1 MERLE
6 GLTAALGGGA
16 VAFALLSLLFA
27 GVNDVVFKRYS
38 AGGRSRG
45 MLVLGIGVVW
55 TALLL
60 ATFRARGVPVE
71 VDGPALAYGLAAGAL
86 LVASNL
92 LLLESLGHVDLG
104 LASTIYRLNTVGVV
118 VLSALLLGERIPAVK
133 GAGVAVGIGA
143 VLLLAHRPARH
154 ARSARDAAFLGAV
167 ILASLLRAGYGVT
180 TRAAM
185 VAGVAPEPVLLLV
198 AASWIAGG
206 ALYALARDRGGLRL
220 TREGARYAA
229 VSGALVFL
237 IVYALLL
244 AVERGE
250 ASVVIPIANMSFV
263 VALGI
268 SLATGMERL
277 DGRKLLAVCAAVAA
291 IVLLSRAA

>member
-133 GAGVAVGIGA
+133 GAGVAAGIGA

-206 ALYALARDRGGLRL
+206 ALYALARDRGLRL

>member
-185 VAGVAPEPVLLLV
+185 VSGVAPEPVLLLV

-206 ALYALARDRGGLRL
+206 ALYALARDRGLRL